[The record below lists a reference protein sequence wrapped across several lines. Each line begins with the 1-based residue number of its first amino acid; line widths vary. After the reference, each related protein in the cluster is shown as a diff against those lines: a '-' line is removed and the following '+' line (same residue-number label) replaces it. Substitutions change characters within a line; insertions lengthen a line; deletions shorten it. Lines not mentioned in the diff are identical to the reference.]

1 MCPTMHTTRKT
12 PVEQLVSAGGVV
24 IKDISNGP
32 QVILCGRISPPV
44 WALPKGTPEMG
55 ETREET
61 ALREGLEETGL
72 EVKTE
77 CYIDSVQYWFSSPST
92 GTPVHK
98 KVLFYL
104 MSPIGGDTSMHDNEF
119 DDVKWFPADEA
130 LKLMTYGNEAKVVSK
145 GLSLALQI

>member
-1 MCPTMHTTRKT
+1 MHTTHKT
-12 PVEQLVSAGGVV
+12 PVEQLVSSGGVV
-24 IKDISNGP
+24 IKDISNDP

-61 ALREGLEETGL
+61 ALREVVEETGL

-77 CYIDSVQYWFSSPST
+77 CYIDSVQYWFTSPST

-98 KVLFYL
+98 
-104 MSPIGGDTSMHDNEF
+104 
-119 DDVKWFPADEA
+119 
-130 LKLMTYGNEAKVVSK
+130 
-145 GLSLALQI
+145 